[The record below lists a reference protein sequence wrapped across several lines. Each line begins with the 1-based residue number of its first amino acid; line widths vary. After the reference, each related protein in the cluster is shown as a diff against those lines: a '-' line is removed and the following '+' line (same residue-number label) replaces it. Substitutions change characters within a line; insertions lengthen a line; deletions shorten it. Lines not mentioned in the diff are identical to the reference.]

1 MKPGDLVEVCISK
14 SFWAQR
20 MAAALKVPDEYI
32 WAAEDMQWKI
42 GVLLEKGMLYK
53 VHVPNEGTFDMLPKN
68 VREVSNQIK

>member
-14 SFWAQR
+14 SFWGQR

-32 WAAEDMQWKI
+32 WAPGDTQWKI